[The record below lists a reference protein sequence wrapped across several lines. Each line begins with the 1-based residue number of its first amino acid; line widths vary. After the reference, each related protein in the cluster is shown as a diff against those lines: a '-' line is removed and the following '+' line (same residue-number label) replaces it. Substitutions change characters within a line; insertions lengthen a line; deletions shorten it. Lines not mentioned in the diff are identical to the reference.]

1 MGNFLK
7 CPSAPQSDSELK
19 TPFGSTI
26 MYEASDQSARY
37 YYCLFGTEFGPF
49 SRTDLES
56 LIVTRRLPTDAEVRE
71 HLDKTWVL
79 VADLYRVESEAC
91 DAAASTPS
99 TSTVPNVVAPT
110 PREELDAWFSR
121 TMSREKLEQSANS
134 SQDFVRPLPSP
145 IVEPSTQKRSFSWLR
160 DPLLWRAVVVL
171 LVVNGVVLW
180 LQPPSNAVDEKR
192 YEIVHEMLTEIR
204 QKRAAQP
211 TNEEW
216 DSFAIAMTQK
226 AESLMNE
233 LSEDGDAPAR
243 QCLQWALQ
251 YRLPRVLKYGRYRAS
266 YQEAAYEHLLQE
278 AKRHLHRK
286 S

>member
-1 MGNFLK
+1 MYD
-7 CPSAPQSDSELK
+7 AP
-19 TPFGSTI
+19 
-26 MYEASDQSARY
+26 DQFAHY
-37 YYCLFGTEFGPF
+37 YYRLFGTEFGPF
-49 SRTDLES
+49 TRTDLES
-56 LIVTRRLPTDAEVRE
+56 LIVTRRLPADAEVRE
-71 HLDKTWVL
+71 HRDETWVL
-79 VADLYRVESEAC
+79 VADLYRMESEVC

-99 TSTVPNVVAPT
+99 KSTVPDVPAPT

-121 TMSREKLEQSANS
+121 TMSREQLEQSAYSDQNS
-134 SQDFVRPLPSP
+134 VRPITSP
-145 IVEPSTQKRSFSWLR
+145 IVESSRQKRSFLWLR
-160 DPLLWRAVVVL
+160 DPLLWRAAVALV
-171 LVVNGVVLW
+171 VVNGIVLW
-180 LQPPSNAVDEKR
+180 LQPRSNSADEKR